1 MSALLKF
8 GPWAL
13 LVLSAIAAV
22 KLYGDNRANEALAL
36 ARADSIA
43 WAVERHDSLEVE
55 RDSARAVLI
64 VAVARH
70 DMTSDSLRGVTV
82 RAESRSRAN
91 LGRLAAILADTAGVA
106 VPDTVRVIVQEAIE
120 GLEEERDVCQ
130 LRLRVC
136 GETRLLLES
145 RIRIDSTSLLE
156 QDSLLLSF
164 NAQLE
169 DAIANRRRACGLI
182 CWGTRGAAVYGIA
195 ELIAKLAGGS

>member
-8 GPWAL
+8 GPWVL
-13 LVLSAIAAV
+13 LVLSATAAV

-43 WAVERHDSLEVE
+43 WALERHDSLEVE
-55 RDSARAVLI
+55 RDSVRAVLT

-70 DMTSDSLRGVTV
+70 DSTADSLRGVAV
-82 RAESRSRAN
+82 RADGRSRAN
-91 LGRLAAILADTAGVA
+91 LGRLAAILADAA
-106 VPDTVRVIVQEAIE
+106 VPDTVRVIVREAIE
-120 GLEEERDVCQ
+120 GLKEERDVCQ

-195 ELIAKLAGGS
+195 ELIAKLAN